1 MLYALLTADITAA
14 SLAKEINSDER
25 NVWVTAQAIGD
36 GAGVVATV
44 AGAAFK
50 GGVSGNDDLTN
61 AEYIAV
67 QGALEGE
74 QFDVLALDQAADAP
88 LLASFA
94 AWVKRVRGEGKPV
107 MAVFGG
113 SAADDTSAT
122 AVQKQQHVR
131 LRSTMKV

>member
-1 MLYALLTADITAA
+1 M
-14 SLAKEINSDER
+14 
-25 NVWVTAQAIGD
+25 
-36 GAGVVATV
+36 VATI

-94 AWVKRVRGEGKPV
+94 AWVKRVRSEGKPV
-107 MAVFGG
+107 VAVFGG
-113 SAADDTSAT
+113 SG
-122 AVQKQQHVR
+122 QRMIPLLQQHKKRQHVR
-131 LRSTMKV
+131 LR